1 MREILVEHL
10 ARVEGHGNIKVVVE
24 GENVR
29 DVKMEILEGPRFI
42 EKILVGRGIDEAPDI
57 VARICSICPDP
68 HSVACV
74 NAIEKAIGFR
84 PTEQTKILRE
94 LQLTSDVISSHA
106 LHLFL
111 LALPDFLGYPDAI
124 SMVPK
129 YGKEVALGLKIKRAG
144 NMIKEVLTGRSVHG
158 CTVKPGGY
166 TRVPTME
173 ELEKL
178 EKVLSESMDGARLAV
193 DLFASFDLPEVYREE
208 NMFMAVDPGEVY
220 GFSGEHVLI
229 SNGERRPVEDYRL
242 LTNERVVPHSTAKHS
257 YYQGESFMV
266 GALARIL
273 LNREKL
279 KGEAAELAERVWEK
293 LDPKNPLANNL
304 AQALEIVYS
313 IERSVEL
320 IGWLLDHGIG
330 EPRGEL
336 RIRPGA
342 GVAAVEAPRGVLYHF
357 YEVDG
362 EGRIVRADIVTPTAQ
377 NAANMEKYLRISAR
391 RLLERKVED
400 IEPYLEMLVRAY
412 DPCISCSTHLVKV
425 VRLDG

>member
-1 MREILVEHL
+1 MREIFVEHL
-10 ARVEGHGNIKVVVE
+10 ARVEGHGNIKVVVDRE
-24 GENVR
+24 SVR
-29 DVKMEILEGPRFI
+29 DVRMEILEGPRFI
-42 EKILVGRGIDEAPDI
+42 ERILVGRSIDEAPDI

-84 PTEQTKILRE
+84 VTEQTKILRE
-94 LQLTSDVISSHA
+94 LQLISDVISSNA

-129 YGKEVALGLKIKRAG
+129 YRKEVALGLKVKKAG

-166 TRVPTME
+166 TRVPTRE

-178 EKVLSESMDGARLAV
+178 EKVLLESMDGARLAV
-193 DLFASFDLPEVYREE
+193 DLFASFDLPEFFREE
-208 NMFMAVDPGEVY
+208 NMFMAVDPGQVY
-220 GFSGEHVLI
+220 GFSGEHILI

-257 YYQGESFMV
+257 YYKGESFMV

-279 KGEAAELAERVWEK
+279 KGEAAELAEKVWEK
-293 LDPKNPLANNL
+293 IDPQNPLANNL
-304 AQALEIVYS
+304 AQALELVYS

-336 RIRPGA
+336 RIRPGM

-357 YEVDG
+357 YEVDA
-362 EGRIVRADIVTPTAQ
+362 EGKIVRADIVTPTAQ
-377 NAANMEKYLRISAR
+377 NAANMEKYLRISAQ
-391 RLLERKVED
+391 RLLERKVEN
-400 IEPYLEMLVRAY
+400 IEPHLEMLVRAY

-425 VRLDG
+425 VRLDR

>member
-10 ARVEGHGNIKVVVE
+10 ARVEGHGNIRVVVDK
-24 GENVR
+24 ENVR
-29 DVKMEILEGPRFI
+29 EVKMEILEGPRFI
-42 EKILVGRGIDEAPDI
+42 EKILVGRSIDEAPDI

-84 PTEQTKILRE
+84 PSEQTRVLRE
-94 LQLTSDVISSHA
+94 LQLISDVISSHA

-124 SMVPK
+124 SMVSK
-129 YGKEVALGLKIKRAG
+129 YGKEVALGLKVKKAG
-144 NMIKEVLTGRSVHG
+144 NVIKEVLTGRSVHG

-166 TRVPTME
+166 TRVPTQE

-178 EKVLSESMDGARLAV
+178 EKSLAEAMDGARLAV
-193 DLFASFDLPEVYREE
+193 DLFASFDLPEVFREE

-220 GFSGEHVLI
+220 GFSGEHILI
-229 SNGERRPVEDYRL
+229 SNGERRPVENYRL

-273 LNREKL
+273 LNRGKL
-279 KGEAAELAERVWEK
+279 KGEAVELADRIWEK

-304 AQALEIVYS
+304 AQALELVYS
-313 IERSVEL
+313 VERAIEL
-320 IGWLLDHGIG
+320 IEWLLDHGIG
-330 EPRGEL
+330 EPRGEMK
-336 RIRPGA
+336 IKAGM
-342 GVAAVEAPRGVLYHF
+342 GVAAVEAPRGILYHF

-362 EGRIVRADIVTPTAQ
+362 EGKIARADIVTPTAQ
-377 NAANMEKYLRISAR
+377 NAANIEKYLRISAQ
-391 RLLERKVED
+391 RLLERGVD
-400 IEPYLEMLVRAY
+400 NLEPHLEMLVRAY
-412 DPCISCSTHLVKV
+412 DPCISCSAHLVRV
-425 VRLDG
+425 VRLNK